1 MIQLHSFWFAKSR
14 RPLRFTLNST
24 LYSRNYFN
32 ASDIHD
38 DYTIVNRPIIVR
50 TGSCVSYYI
59 LNVPRWNNIP
69 VKKLPN
75 PILTNPRGLHCF
87 VNAYFDIPS
96 ILSYNYTD
104 VLTPW
109 HASIA
114 HFRIKLD
121 ISDCHGSFVYDI
133 IVDCKNYRGLKLRF
147 EEDSIT
153 ILVALL
159 YRRLNATIGLDAT
172 DLRTGS
178 IGKPLDPAV
187 PSLPTAV
194 TERYRLGLIFH
205 HRSFLFFPFAFPFA
219 TRCEYRVNRVI

>member
-1 MIQLHSFWFAKSR
+1 MKERLSRRFTEKYGSFITRVFRCRCVNNSMIQLHSFWFAKSR
-14 RPLRFTLNST
+14 RPLRFTLYST

-50 TGSCVSYYI
+50 TGSCDSYYI
-59 LNVPRWNNIP
+59 VNVPRWNNIP

-121 ISDCHGSFVYDI
+121 ISDCHGSFVY
-133 IVDCKNYRGLKLRF
+133 VH
-147 EEDSIT
+147 
-153 ILVALL
+153 
-159 YRRLNATIGLDAT
+159 YRRL
-172 DLRTGS
+172 
-178 IGKPLDPAV
+178 
-187 PSLPTAV
+187 
-194 TERYRLGLIFH
+194 
-205 HRSFLFFPFAFPFA
+205 
-219 TRCEYRVNRVI
+219 